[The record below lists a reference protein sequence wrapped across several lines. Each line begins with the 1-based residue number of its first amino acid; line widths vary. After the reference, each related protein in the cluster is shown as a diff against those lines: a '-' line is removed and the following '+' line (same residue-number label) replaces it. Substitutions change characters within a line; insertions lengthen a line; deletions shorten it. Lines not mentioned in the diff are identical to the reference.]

1 MNLNPVLSNQAQEV
15 IISRKLQ
22 KANHNLVYFIHV
34 TVQQVHSQKH
44 FRMYHI
50 KLIFWSI

>member
-1 MNLNPVLSNQAQEV
+1 MNLSNQAQEV

-22 KANHNLVYFIHV
+22 KANHNPVYFTHV
-34 TVQQVHSQKH
+34 TVQQVHSQK
-44 FRMYHI
+44 RLGIYLDI

>member
-1 MNLNPVLSNQAQEV
+1 MDFNPVPSNQAQEV

-34 TVQQVHSQKH
+34 TVHSQKH
-44 FRMYHI
+44 LRMYHI